1 MTSLPRESGVASSA
15 TQRRSWLLP
24 VVAVSV
30 AAFTVGLTL
39 TVAGTTHGYDFRAY
53 YAAAVRVLD
62 GGSAYDQ
69 GFTLAGAGGLFFYP
83 PTFVPLVLPLALMP
97 VEAATWAWTAMMLV
111 AFALA
116 VVSMPVAWRTRW
128 LVVLLAGLSW
138 PFVHNIKL
146 GQVGPLLLLLFAL
159 AWRWRDRPVLFGV
172 LGALG
177 ACLKVQPVLL
187 LVWAA
192 IRRQW
197 LAVVAAIVTFGILA
211 AIALLVTGP
220 GAWSDFASV
229 VTRVSD
235 PIATPQNATPGAVA
249 WQLGAPRELALQL
262 QLAST
267 IAVGVLLVAATLW
280 LPSDCSLM
288 VAIVATQLVSPVL
301 WDHYA
306 IVLLL
311 PTAWL
316 IDRGRAWAALIPLA
330 TPIILV
336 GLEPVVVYPL
346 LFAITLVVVCVEG
359 YRSRDHEIPMLAGE
373 PAHA

>member
-1 MTSLPRESGVASSA
+1 MASAA
-15 TQRRSWLLP
+15 TQRGSWLLP
-24 VVAVSV
+24 VVALSV

-39 TVAGTTHGYDFRAY
+39 AVAGTTHGYDFRAY
-53 YAAAVRVLD
+53 YAAAARVLD

-83 PTFVPLVLPLALMP
+83 PTFVPFVLPLALMP
-97 VEAATWAWTAMMLV
+97 VEAATWAWTVMMLV

-116 VVSMPVAWRTRW
+116 VVAMPVAWRTRW

-177 ACLKVQPVLL
+177 ACLKVQPILL

-211 AIALLVTGP
+211 GIALLVTGP

-280 LPSDCSLM
+280 LPGDCSLM

-316 IDRGRAWAALIPLA
+316 IDRGRTWAALIPLA
-330 TPIILV
+330 TPIVLV

-346 LFAITLVVVCVEG
+346 LFAITLVVVSIEG
-359 YRSRDHEIPMLAGE
+359 FRSRGHGLPMLAGE

>member
-1 MTSLPRESGVASSA
+1 MATTFAPITPPPR
-15 TQRRSWLLP
+15 
-24 VVAVSV
+24 
-30 AAFTVGLTL
+30 
-39 TVAGTTHGYDFRAY
+39 
-53 YAAAVRVLD
+53 RVLD

-172 LGALG
+172 LSALG

-197 LAVVAAIVTFGILA
+197 PAVIAAIVTFGILA
-211 AIALLVTGP
+211 GIALLVTGP
-220 GAWSDFASV
+220 GAWSDFAS
-229 VTRVSD
+229 SS
-235 PIATPQNATPGAVA
+235 P
-249 WQLGAPRELALQL
+249 E
-262 QLAST
+262 
-267 IAVGVLLVAATLW
+267 
-280 LPSDCSLM
+280 SL
-288 VAIVATQLVSPVL
+288 T
-301 WDHYA
+301 
-306 IVLLL
+306 
-311 PTAWL
+311 
-316 IDRGRAWAALIPLA
+316 
-330 TPIILV
+330 
-336 GLEPVVVYPL
+336 
-346 LFAITLVVVCVEG
+346 
-359 YRSRDHEIPMLAGE
+359 RSRRRRTRLPVPSRGSWARRGSWHSNSSLHRRSRWVSSWWPRPSGCRGT
-373 PAHA
+373 AH